1 MTEEQLKQGNKI
13 VTRINELK
21 CFLSAFGDKCCENV
35 IEAEYMKK
43 RDEFVGREMSSEIL
57 ELRKYPELSN
67 MIIDYIS
74 NHIKELEKQL
84 EEL

>member
-13 VTRINELK
+13 VIQINELK

-43 RDEFVGREMSSEIL
+43 RDEFVGREMF
-57 ELRKYPELSN
+57 
-67 MIIDYIS
+67 
-74 NHIKELEKQL
+74 
-84 EEL
+84 